1 VLSTSLG
8 RAFRLLVIGS
18 LVGIALGVLATKV
31 LSFIVYQATPKDP
44 MVLGGVTLTML
55 LLGMIA
61 AWIPARRA
69 LAVDPL
75 VLLRDD

>member
-1 VLSTSLG
+1 MGT
-8 RAFRLLVIGS
+8 R
-18 LVGIALGVLATKV
+18 V

-44 MVLGGVTLTML
+44 LVLGGVTMTML
-55 LLGMIA
+55 ILGLMA

-75 VLLRDD
+75 ILLREE